1 MPAGRIEAVMARVRS
16 VARLLPH
23 GPFDVV
29 RQFALFFAAYQ
40 GYSLVRGFADE
51 PGVAATAFDNARG
64 IISLERTLGLFVEP
78 SVQAWSS
85 GSGVLIDA
93 ASWMYINAQTT
104 VTVGALVWIYLMRNQ
119 SFYFVRN
126 MMMTAMI
133 IALVGYILYPTA
145 PPRFFP
151 EWGFL
156 DSVSEF
162 TGVEPA
168 SDGVNAMFNPYAAV
182 PSMHVAF
189 ALMIGW
195 SLAQLVTNRVA
206 RTFWWAYP
214 FLVSYVIVATGNHFV
229 MDGILGAATAGL
241 SALTARELARARPA
255 VWRFGQ
261 PAVTSS

>member
-1 MPAGRIEAVMARVRS
+1 MVTRLRS
-16 VARLLPH
+16 LARLLPH

-29 RQFALFFAAYQ
+29 RQFALFFAAYY

-51 PGVAATAFDNARG
+51 PGVAAAAFDNARG
-64 IISLERTLGLFVEP
+64 IISLEQTLGLFVEP

-85 GSGVLIDA
+85 GSGLLIDG
-93 ASWMYINAQTT
+93 ASWVYLNAQTT
-104 VTVGALVWIYLMRNQ
+104 MTVGALVWIYLLRNQ

-133 IALVGYILYPTA
+133 IALIGYILYPTA

-195 SLAQLVTNRVA
+195 SLAQLVRNRVA

-214 FLVSYVIVATGNHFV
+214 VIVSYVIVATGNHFV
-229 MDGILGAATAGL
+229 MDAILGAATAGL

-255 VWRFGQ
+255 VWRFGTRA
-261 PAVTSS
+261 AVSS